1 MDNRCFPPATPLR
14 FISPAQHHQSTP
26 TVFNAPCV
34 VLFPLGLR
42 KIEASSIMQN
52 DAKYPRTTQR
62 RKRGQQAS
70 PQHQNQQQQQPPHQ
84 VDQQQ
89 QSHQQPQHQ
98 QQPAYSAAA
107 AAAANQPGSFEQPTS
122 PAPRPIANPIVAHQ
136 FVANNPSAAATAAAF
151 GYDSPASNG
160 QAQAQFFY
168 DPKLY
173 TNEVSRAF
181 RFFSDFQ

>member
-1 MDNRCFPPATPLR
+1 
-14 FISPAQHHQSTP
+14 
-26 TVFNAPCV
+26 
-34 VLFPLGLR
+34 
-42 KIEASSIMQN
+42 MQN